1 LTELFEK
8 DFSYNALNTARSA
21 LSSINLK
28 IDNYPA
34 GSHPTVVRFLKGVY
48 NLRPPMSRYQNIW
61 DVNDVLCYL
70 KKLSPVKLL
79 TLKDLTLKLAML
91 IALTHAARAQTLQFL
106 SIVGIQKLSSKFVVY
121 FDGLLKQS
129 RPSFTLTFIELEA
142 YPPDRRLCVYTVLKE
157 YLNRT
162 KPVRKNSQSKRLFL
176 SYVKPYSSVSR
187 DTISRWIRTVM
198 ARAGVDTSM
207 YKSHSVRAAA
217 SSKAKISSVPI
228 GEIMSAAGWSNAG
241 TFSKFYQKAIQSKDS
256 FSRAVLQC

>member
-1 LTELFEK
+1 MNTE
-8 DFSYNALNTARSA
+8 RSA

-34 GSHPTVVRFLKGVY
+34 GSHPSLVRCLKGVY
-48 NLRPPMSRYQNIW
+48 NLRPPMSIYQNIS

-91 IALTHAARAQTLQFL
+91 IALVNTCGQSSNSAV
-106 SIVGIQKLSSKFVVY
+106 SIHCWFSEVKFQVCCF

-129 RPSFTLTFIELEA
+129 GPSFTVTFIELDA

-157 YLNRT
+157 YLSRT

-176 SYVKPYSSVSR
+176 SYVRPYSSVSR

-198 ARAGVDTSM
+198 ARAGVDT
-207 YKSHSVRAAA
+207 
-217 SSKAKISSVPI
+217 
-228 GEIMSAAGWSNAG
+228 
-241 TFSKFYQKAIQSKDS
+241 F
-256 FSRAVLQC
+256 LL